1 MKHFLDY
8 VLRRLASFPDE
19 VDVCEVSEEDKG
31 TAYRVSLNPA
41 DIGRVIGRNGRT
53 IGAIRGLLNATA
65 TRHDDHVVVEI
76 LETGTEPA
84 R

>member
-8 VLRRLASFPDE
+8 VLRRLASFPED
-19 VDVCEVSEEDKG
+19 VDVCEVPGDEG
-31 TAYRVSLNPA
+31 VTFRVCLNPE

-65 TRHDDHVVVEI
+65 SRHDQHVVVEI
-76 LETGTEPA
+76 METGTEPA

>member
-8 VLRRLASFPDE
+8 VLRRLASFPND
-19 VDVCEVSEEDKG
+19 VDVQEVPEDNG
-31 TAYRVSLNPA
+31 VLFRVSLHPE
-41 DIGRVIGRNGRT
+41 DIGRVIGRHGRT

-65 TRHDDHVVVEI
+65 SRQSQHVTVEI